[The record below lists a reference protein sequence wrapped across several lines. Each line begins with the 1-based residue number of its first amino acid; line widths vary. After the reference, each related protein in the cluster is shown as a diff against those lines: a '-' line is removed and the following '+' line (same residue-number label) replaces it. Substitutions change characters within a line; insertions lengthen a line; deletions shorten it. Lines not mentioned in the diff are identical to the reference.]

1 MEDFE
6 DESMQKLLDRQQEL
20 KKKVIQ
26 AHRAGMSP
34 QIVGQIQSMIE
45 QVEFEIYN
53 KSELDKAKW
62 AQKRAEDGD
71 DDSDSFIIG

>member
-20 KKKVIQ
+20 KKKLIQ
-26 AHRAGMSP
+26 AHRAGMSM

-45 QVEFEIYN
+45 TVEFEIYN
-53 KSELDKAKW
+53 KSEMDKLKY
-62 AQKRAEDGD
+62 QKPD
-71 DDSDSFIIG
+71 DDTDDFIIG

>member
-6 DESMQKLLDRQQEL
+6 DTGLQKLLDRQQEL
-20 KKKVIQ
+20 KKKLVQ
-26 AHRAGMSP
+26 ASRAGMSN

-53 KSELDKAKW
+53 KSELDKLKH
-62 AQKRAEDGD
+62 QKPD
-71 DDSDSFIIG
+71 DDDDDFIIG

>member
-6 DESMQKLLDRQQEL
+6 DEGMQKLLDKQQEL
-20 KKKVIQ
+20 KKKLVQ
-26 AHRAGMSP
+26 AHRAGMSN

-53 KSELDKAKW
+53 KSELDKLKHN
-62 AQKRAEDGD
+62 QDRGNND
-71 DDSDSFIIG
+71 DDDFIIG

>member
-6 DESMQKLLDRQQEL
+6 DAGLQKLLDKQQEL
-20 KKKVIQ
+20 KKKLIQ
-26 AHRAGMSP
+26 AHRAGMSM

-53 KSELDKAKW
+53 KSELDKLKYN
-62 AQKRAEDGD
+62 QERNND
-71 DDSDSFIIG
+71 DDDDFVIG

>member
-6 DESMQKLLDRQQEL
+6 DEGMQKLFDRQQEL
-20 KKKVIQ
+20 KKKLVQ
-26 AHRAGMSP
+26 AHRAGMSN

-53 KSELDKAKW
+53 KSELDKLKYN
-62 AQKRAEDGD
+62 QDRGNND
-71 DDSDSFIIG
+71 DDDFIIG

>member
-6 DESMQKLLDRQQEL
+6 DEGMQKLLDRQQEL
-20 KKKVIQ
+20 KKKLVQ
-26 AHRAGMSP
+26 AHRAGMSM

-53 KSELDKAKW
+53 KSELDKLKYN
-62 AQKRAEDGD
+62 QDRGND
-71 DDSDSFIIG
+71 DDDDFIIG